1 MSRRGGS
8 HDASVVRHHY
18 RSCRVLYDRR
28 FFFVEEGSRAI
39 ATRRR
44 IASARGGRS
53 GCMTAD
59 GSARLSICRN
69 GSESRENAGIV
80 KRTSLRLPTS
90 VSARTGASCWGTC
103 ERMATAGN
111 GAGRAFMATVRR
123 CLDSSRRERCG
134 RTVRHTLS
142 LLGQSQRGCA
152 FATDATTGAALT
164 RSTCFSAP
172 RRKTPPTRC
181 GRVVKTTPKTMLDQS
196 LRRRRCEK
204 SEQRRQGAA
213 GDWPASTG
221 SVRQQLCTSDEGRT
235 GNIFPEG
242 PKGPFSFGG
251 L

>member
-1 MSRRGGS
+1 
-8 HDASVVRHHY
+8 
-18 RSCRVLYDRR
+18 
-28 FFFVEEGSRAI
+28 
-39 ATRRR
+39 
-44 IASARGGRS
+44 
-53 GCMTAD
+53 MTAY

-90 VSARTGASCWGTC
+90 VSARTGASCWATC

-111 GAGRAFMATVRR
+111 GVGRAFMATGRR
-123 CLDSSRRERCG
+123 CLDSSRRKRCE
-134 RTVRHTLS
+134 RTVPHILS
-142 LLGQSQRGCA
+142 LSAQSQTGCA
-152 FATDATTGAALT
+152 SATDATTDAAST
-164 RSTCFSAP
+164 QITCFSAQ

-196 LRRRRCEK
+196 LHRRRCEK
-204 SEQRRQGAA
+204 SGRRRQGAV
-213 GDWPASTG
+213 GGWPASTG

-235 GNIFPEG
+235 GNIFPKG